1 MFLMIQAGE
10 REMRNHKATGK
21 QVAASALLLSALLC
35 TACSGG
41 GSDSAHEA
49 QGGEIRFSVA
59 QDYPS
64 STITYNGTAS
74 PGAIAHLYRDGQ
86 TDEYA
91 DLVIANIVGG
101 PVVLYGIGGGR
112 FDPQRNILNHSDT
125 DASAVQVA
133 DFNADGIPDIVSGG
147 YTTLR
152 ITVML
157 GRRDGSFSVSGQY
170 PLRGLWVSQFGIAD
184 FNRDGHLDIAVSAY
198 AGGRITILL
207 GNGDGTFDE
216 APPVRATT
224 VALAMLVADFDGDA
238 IPDMAVT
245 ETVPKLGL
253 PLLPGAPPG
262 SLLHGSV
269 QILLGN
275 GDGSFRAAESY
286 PVGLLSELVRYG
298 DINEDGKGD
307 LVIVNALLTND
318 ASILYG
324 LGGGRFA
331 PEQRMLVGGPEA
343 IAVLGVHAA
352 DGSEGL
358 QLLDFNGDGHL
369 DMAVTQMISSR
380 LVIFQ
385 GDGRGHFAP
394 VGSYA
399 VAGFPEDLMA
409 GDLDGDGCQDLAV
422 PGNVPPVGP
431 SDVGVARVSV
441 LLNLSAGC
449 R

>member
-1 MFLMIQAGE
+1 MLSRKII
-10 REMRNHKATGK
+10 ATPL
-21 QVAASALLLSALLC
+21 AASALLLSALLSTSC
-35 TACSGG
+35 QQSQSPDVEVGDIKFA
-41 GSDSAHEA
+41 
-49 QGGEIRFSVA
+49 VA
-59 QDYPS
+59 QEYPS
-64 STITYNGTAS
+64 STVTYNGTAS
-74 PGAIAHLYRDGQ
+74 PGAVAYLYRDGHADQ
-86 TDEYA
+86 NA

-101 PVVLYGIGGGR
+101 PVILYGIGGGR
-112 FDPQRNILNHSDT
+112 FTAERTIINNSDT

-157 GRRDGSFSVSGQY
+157 GRPDGTFGVSGQY
-170 PLRGLWVSQFGIAD
+170 PLHGVWPSQFQIAD
-184 FNRDGHLDIAVSAY
+184 LNRDGHLDIATSAY
-198 AGGRITILL
+198 AGGNITILL
-207 GNGDGTFDE
+207 GNGDGTFRE
-216 APPVRATT
+216 APPVSATT
-224 VALAMLVADFDGDA
+224 VALAMVVDDFNGDD

-245 ETVPKLGL
+245 ETVPTVGVLDASGNL
-253 PLLPGAPPG
+253 V
-262 SLLHGSV
+262 HGTV

-275 GDGSFRAAESY
+275 GDGTFRRTDSY
-286 PVGLLSELVRYG
+286 PIGLLSELVRYG

-307 LVIVNALLTND
+307 LIILNALVTND

-324 LGGGRFA
+324 LGDGRFA
-331 PEQRMLVGGPEA
+331 PEQRMLVGGPSSIE
-343 IAVLGVHAA
+343 ILGVRAA

-380 LVIFQ
+380 LVVFE

-409 GDLDGDGCQDLAV
+409 GDFNNDGCQDLAV
-422 PGNVPPVGP
+422 PGNVPPISP

-441 LLNLSAGC
+441 LLNISAGC
-449 R
+449 H